1 MNLKYIVNR
10 NSIRLFVDVLFG
22 DDNNVCVFV
31 KGFLELME
39 VDLVFI
45 LFFDGIENFYVLIKY
60 SNFGKKYNVE
70 FIMLSWNKV
79 ILFKFLLD
87 LDLLLVVFEIVVNI
101 FFLGLEIFKFMIIS
115 KGFLCDFIL
124 SIDL

>member
-70 FIMLSWNKV
+70 FIMLS
-79 ILFKFLLD
+79 
-87 LDLLLVVFEIVVNI
+87 
-101 FFLGLEIFKFMIIS
+101 
-115 KGFLCDFIL
+115 
-124 SIDL
+124 